1 VPHWQLARRR
11 GGVPVPLAQC
21 QAWIHT
27 GSGRQLAEP
36 GSIRVHSGRLRVGRR
51 RRVPRCPSI
60 LTLMVSEARKKQGA
74 GRLVFN
80 TACHTPI
87 SFPVPV
93 PTGHRDGP
101 GVAPGTLG
109 TGRPGSWAPSVTP
122 APPGPIPICLFFAS
136 DKFPGSPRGRPGR
149 GPVPAQAPY
158 EFSSGPR
165 RPRRGRKLL
174 ASQDGPMIKAGGP
187 GGRDF
192 GPNRPFKLPGPSPGR
207 HPYVLVT
214 FPQRLPVRSGN
225 TVTAHGGNRK

>member
-1 VPHWQLARRR
+1 MPHWQLARRR

-101 GVAPGTLG
+101 GVAPGRG
-109 TGRPGSWAPSVTP
+109 RAGPGPGRPVSL
-122 APPGPIPICLFFAS
+122 PP
-136 DKFPGSPRGRPGR
+136 PRGRSQFAFSLPVINFRGPRGDARAGGRSRLRLPMNSHRGR
-149 GPVPAQAPY
+149 GVRAGAGNFWLHKMAQ
-158 EFSSGPR
+158 
-165 RPRRGRKLL
+165 
-174 ASQDGPMIKAGGP
+174 
-187 GGRDF
+187 
-192 GPNRPFKLPGPSPGR
+192 
-207 HPYVLVT
+207 
-214 FPQRLPVRSGN
+214 
-225 TVTAHGGNRK
+225 